1 MKTMKTEIIEYI
13 KSRYNQW
20 EESGRRRPEPNIG
33 TETVCQELGLRLMP
47 YKTKRQIKNTIS
59 HILEYT
65 DELEGSIGVDDYS
78 GRECRVYNP
87 K

>member
-1 MKTMKTEIIEYI
+1 MKTEIIEYI
-13 KSRYNQW
+13 KTRYQQW
-20 EESGRRRPEPNIG
+20 EDSGRTCPEPNIG
-33 TETVCQELGLRLMP
+33 TETVCQELGLGLMP

-59 HILEYT
+59 HILKIS

-78 GRECRVYNP
+78 GRECRVFNP